1 MLKIN
6 PYIILGASYE
16 ADIPSLSKLAKR
28 RMRRLRL
35 EGLEDSAEARA
46 VDLALEAV
54 RDPVQQFSL
63 GLFALQLTSAE
74 QEAVWNHPTLSK
86 LSTSITSKDVDD
98 MKSLLAPDAEGY
110 DQSLA
115 AMTLAQAVTALEEA
129 QHGTP
134 DDPADDLEAIE
145 VWRRALALFKRC
157 TEKPRFWK
165 SRRLYAKSLGDA
177 RLGEAEVDRI
187 LSSYWHTLLAP
198 AAARAARALQQGHA
212 VVAKAFVSA
221 IRDSG
226 GDESTIDDVLG
237 SVYEGLASEV
247 THKLKELESEFAASD
262 QLKKNV
268 VDNIFENFQS
278 GSLGKKL
285 QLMLDVGDLPGFA
298 EESARDQAAEF
309 CKSMAITHG
318 NLITDNPSLSDYDQL
333 RSTMLCKDI
342 LAYALKIVDSET
354 VKNNIQQNLDAVQSN
369 IDYLHSLGVRLTP
382 KPRPKPKSTYSRP
395 LPKSTGRSTSS
406 ATKSDPMNR
415 SSTSTKNT
423 ASSNPESSGCL
434 AQIGFGVGLWVLVRV
449 LSEVLA

>member
-35 EGLEDSAEARA
+35 EGFDDSAEARA

-74 QEAVWNHPTLSK
+74 QEAVWSHPTLSK
-86 LSTSITSKDVDD
+86 LSTSITSKDVQD
-98 MKSLLAPDAEGY
+98 MESLLDPDAEGY
-110 DQSLA
+110 DQSMA
-115 AMTLAQAVTALEEA
+115 AMTLAHAVTALEEA

-145 VWRRALALFKRC
+145 VWRRALTLFKRC

-187 LSSYWHTLLAP
+187 LSSYWHALLAP

-212 VVAKAFVSA
+212 VVTKAFVSA
-221 IRDSG
+221 IRNSG

-247 THKLKELESEFAASD
+247 AHKVEELKSQFASSD
-262 QLKKNV
+262 KVKIHV
-268 VDNIFENFQS
+268 VEGIFEHFQS

-285 QLMLDVGDLPGFA
+285 QLMIDVGDLPGFA

-309 CKSMAITHG
+309 CKSMAIKHG
-318 NLITDNPSLSDYDQL
+318 NLTMDNPKVSDRDEL
-333 RSTMLCKDI
+333 RSAMLSKEI
-342 LAYALKIVDSET
+342 VSYALTIADSET
-354 VKNNIQQNLDAVQSN
+354 LKNNIKKNLDVIQKN
-369 IDYLHSLGVRLTP
+369 IDYMRRQGVR
-382 KPRPKPKSTYSRP
+382 
-395 LPKSTGRSTSS
+395 TSS
-406 ATKSDPMNR
+406 N
-415 SSTSTKNT
+415 
-423 ASSNPESSGCL
+423 GCMVPI
-434 AQIGFGVGLWVLVRV
+434 AAVVGLWLVVRV
-449 LSEVLA
+449 LSEVVA

>member
-6 PYIILGASYE
+6 PYIILGASHE

-86 LSTSITSKDVDD
+86 LSTSITSKDVED
-98 MKSLLAPDAEGY
+98 MKNLLAPDAEGY

-145 VWRRALALFKRC
+145 IWRRALTLFKRC

-165 SRRLYAKSLGDA
+165 SRRLYAKSLDDA

-212 VVAKAFVSA
+212 VVAKAFVSS

-247 THKLKELESEFAASD
+247 THKLEEIKSEYAASNQSSINAVKD
-262 QLKKNV
+262 V
-268 VDNIFENFQS
+268 FEHFQS

-298 EESARDQAAEF
+298 EENARDEAAKF
-309 CKSMAITHG
+309 CKLMAIRLANNNGQNSGTP
-318 NLITDNPSLSDYDQL
+318 DRQRL
-333 RSTMLCKDI
+333 RILMLCKDI
-342 LAYALKIVDSET
+342 VEYALKIVDSET
-354 VKNNIQQNLDAVQSN
+354 EKENIQQNINVVRSN
-369 IDYLHSLGVRLTP
+369 IEFLRRQGVRVAPEPAP
-382 KPRPKPKSTYSRP
+382 KPRSTPAKSNS
-395 LPKSTGRSTSS
+395 
-406 ATKSDPMNR
+406 MNR
-415 SSTSTKNT
+415 SSTPTKNT
-423 ASSNPESSGCL
+423 VANNPPSNGCMVP
-434 AQIGFGVGLWVLVRV
+434 IGAVVGLWLVARV

>member
-145 VWRRALALFKRC
+145 IWRRALTLFKRC
-157 TEKPRFWK
+157 TEKPDF
-165 SRRLYAKSLGDA
+165 
-177 RLGEAEVDRI
+177 
-187 LSSYWHTLLAP
+187 
-198 AAARAARALQQGHA
+198 
-212 VVAKAFVSA
+212 
-221 IRDSG
+221 
-226 GDESTIDDVLG
+226 
-237 SVYEGLASEV
+237 
-247 THKLKELESEFAASD
+247 
-262 QLKKNV
+262 
-268 VDNIFENFQS
+268 
-278 GSLGKKL
+278 GSLGGCMPSH
-285 QLMLDVGDLPGFA
+285 LM
-298 EESARDQAAEF
+298 
-309 CKSMAITHG
+309 
-318 NLITDNPSLSDYDQL
+318 
-333 RSTMLCKDI
+333 MLGW
-342 LAYALKIVDSET
+342 V
-354 VKNNIQQNLDAVQSN
+354 
-369 IDYLHSLGVRLTP
+369 
-382 KPRPKPKSTYSRP
+382 RPKWIAFFLLIGTRFSLRP
-395 LPKSTGRSTSS
+395 PRVQHEHCNKGMRWLPRLLCRPSVTVVVTIQRLMMSW
-406 ATKSDPMNR
+406 AL
-415 SSTSTKNT
+415 STKGWLPRSPTN
-423 ASSNPESSGCL
+423 
-434 AQIGFGVGLWVLVRV
+434 
-449 LSEVLA
+449 